1 MQFLS
6 GISDG
11 VAGGMS
17 RNFRYL
23 PFLHCV
29 RIRRRLN
36 L

>member
-6 GISDG
+6 EFSDG
-11 VAGGMS
+11 VAGGIS